1 MVIVATVFSLCM
13 AMIGQM
19 TARNTTSSIES
30 GQHDL
35 SSVNDVGETSR
46 THQIPAGLRCTP
58 QRLAIYEQLR
68 RSSHP
73 TAEALHGRLA
83 AEHSVSLATVY
94 NTLDTFTKAGLILQ
108 LPSRSG
114 SSRYCAGQASHM
126 HLQIDG
132 TSELEDVP
140 HDLSEQIIDAIPTGV
155 LEEIESR
162 LGVKISGVDVQF
174 NASRI
179 RDESV

>member
-1 MVIVATVFSLCM
+1 
-13 AMIGQM
+13 M

-35 SSVNDVGETSR
+35 SSVNDVAETRELIRS
-46 THQIPAGLRCTP
+46 AGLRCTP

-83 AEHSVSLATVY
+83 SEHSVSLATVY

-179 RDESV
+179 RDDSV